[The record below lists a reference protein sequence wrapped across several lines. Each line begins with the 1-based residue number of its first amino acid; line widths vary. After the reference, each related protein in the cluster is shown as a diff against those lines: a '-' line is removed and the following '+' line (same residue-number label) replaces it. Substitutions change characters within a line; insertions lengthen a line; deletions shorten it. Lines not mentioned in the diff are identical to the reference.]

1 MKKLIVSGCS
11 WGDKIF
17 FSPFHPDMD
26 TDWPKWPEILAE
38 KLGMEC
44 VNLCRCGAGQEYI
57 YSSLCDYIQKTPKEE
72 IGQVIAAWST
82 APRRDYSTKDR
93 WTNDRQDIRGDLK
106 YWVER
111 SIRYQYA
118 FQTLMEYEKLPYLQF
133 QMISLYRGHLWELK
147 KDKFKLSGSRF
158 TRPWELEKAK
168 KDREEYFSGY
178 GVDLKKMTAKTFG
191 EYTVDENGEE
201 LNNEKNNTIK
211 KHKYLKIKES
221 AETFGEYQV
230 DENGEKLKEIVL
242 NTIKNSPYYKK
253 FNDRFFNWPGDDEL
267 GGFSL
272 EFGVLKEEHKISELD
287 RHPNAKGQERIAEYL
302 YDRLG

>member
-11 WGDKIF
+11 WGDEIF

-26 TDWPKWPEILAE
+26 TDWPKWPNILAE

-44 VNLCRCGAGQEYI
+44 VNLCKCGAGQEYI

-82 APRRDYSTKDR
+82 APRRDYKTKDR
-93 WTNDRQDIRGDLK
+93 WTNDRQDMRGDLK

-118 FQTLMEYEKLPYLQF
+118 FQNLMEQEKLPYLQF
-133 QMISLYRGHLWELK
+133 QMISLYRGHVWELK
-147 KDKFKLSGSRF
+147 K
-158 TRPWELEKAK
+158 
-168 KDREEYFSGY
+168 
-178 GVDLKKMTAKTFG
+178 LKGKSSMEQKGFG
-191 EYTVDENGEE
+191 EYRVNENGED
-201 LNNEKNNTIK
+201 LR
-211 KHKYLKIKES
+211 
-221 AETFGEYQV
+221 
-230 DENGEKLKEIVL
+230 EIVL
-242 NTIKNSPYYKK
+242 NTIKNSPYYNK
-253 FNDRFFNWPGDDEL
+253 FNDKFFNWPGDEEL

-287 RHPNAKGQERIAEYL
+287 RHPNAKGQQKIAEYL